1 VTGAAAEGEACD
13 DEQEES
19 IGIGRIGSAG
29 ASRKI
34 DHELNRSLI
43 IQSRI
48 ILITR
53 VLVHPLTFDRPAQVS
68 RVRSAN
74 ESEQMWLSVLR
85 MRVIAVTAK
94 RVFLKVFC
102 SNGTH
107 HAGCFRH

>member
-1 VTGAAAEGEACD
+1 VTGVAAEGEACD
-13 DEQEES
+13 DKQEES

-29 ASRKI
+29 ASSKI

-48 ILITR
+48 ILIPR
-53 VLVHPLTFDRPAQVS
+53 LVVHPLTFDRPAQS

-94 RVFLKVFC
+94 RVFLKLYC
-102 SNGTH
+102 SKGTH